1 MIKKI
6 FFAFAT
12 LALIMANFGFTK
24 PVAASTTALA
34 DLEAG
39 DLIRGQ
45 SLSAVYYFA
54 KDGFRYVFPNDKTY
68 FTWYTDFDDV
78 KWLSDADL
86 GKLQIGGNVTYKP
99 GIKMIK
105 INSDPKTYAVGE
117 NGSLHWVT
125 TESAAITLYGS
136 NWNTKIDDVPDGFFS
151 NYTMSSDIE
160 VSDDFS
166 PSDETSSATNIDA
179 DKSLKSPYIIKLN
192 STDGFQDITVDAG
205 RAIKFMNDEDTGGSK
220 HTATAEDLSWGSGTL
235 NPGDAFIRY
244 FDDAGTMEYFCSY
257 HSSETATIT
266 VE

>member
-6 FFAFAT
+6 FLTFSA
-12 LALIMANFGFTK
+12 LALILGSLGLVR

-34 DLEAG
+34 DLAAG

-45 SLSAVYYFA
+45 SLSAVYYFG

-68 FTWYTDFDDV
+68 FTWYSNFDNV

-99 GIKMIK
+99 GVKMIK

-117 NGSLHWVT
+117 NGTLHWVS
-125 TESAAITLYGS
+125 TEAVAVVLYGAS
-136 NWNTKIDDVPDGFFS
+136 WWTKIDDVPDGFFS
-151 NYTMSSDIE
+151 NYTAGSDIE
-160 VSDDFS
+160 GTSDFS
-166 PSDETSSATNIDA
+166 PANETSSATTIDV
-179 DKSLKSPYIIKLN
+179 DKNLKAPYIINL
-192 STDGFQDITVDAG
+192 TDSGYSNPNVTVEVG
-205 RAIKFMNDEDTGGSK
+205 RAIKFTNKGTLK

-235 NPGDAFIRY
+235 NSGDSFIRY
-244 FDDAGTMEYFCSY
+244 FKEVGESDFFCSY
-257 HSSETATIT
+257 HSSETGTIT

>member
-1 MIKKI
+1 MFKKI
-6 FFAFAT
+6 FFALTAF
-12 LALIMANFGFTK
+12 ALIISNMGLAR
-24 PVAASTTALA
+24 PVAAATALA

-68 FTWYTDFDDV
+68 FTWYTNFDSV

-99 GIKMIK
+99 GTKMIK

-117 NGSLHWVT
+117 DGTLHWVT
-125 TESAAITLYGS
+125 TEAVAISLYGS

-151 NYTMSSDIE
+151 NYTMGSDIAE
-160 VSDDFS
+160 TGDFS
-166 PSDETSSATNIDA
+166 PANETASATNIDS
-179 DKSLKSPYIIKLN
+179 DKSLKAPYIINL
-192 STDGFQDITVDAG
+192 TDSGYSDTDVTIDAG
-205 RAIKFMNDEDTGGSK
+205 RAIKFTNTGSSK
-220 HTATAEDLSWGSGTL
+220 HTATAEDLTWGSGTL
-235 NPGDAFIRY
+235 NAGDSFIRY
-244 FDDAGTMEYFCSY
+244 FNDAETIEYFCSY
-257 HSSETATIT
+257 HSSETGTIT